1 MYIIGIDLGGTKIEA
16 ILVKNDI
23 LQPIKKK
30 RIPTESEQGYDAIL
44 QKIVKLVLG
53 WSAEINEDFAVGI
66 GIPGVLDPIT
76 KTTIRTNI
84 KGFLGK
90 SIQKDLAKILKIPV
104 FVENDANCFAL
115 SEAVFGAAQGAEF
128 VLGIIMGTGMG
139 GGLVYQKKIISGY
152 KGYAGE
158 IGHVSFDANG
168 EKCWCGNFGCAETYL
183 SGAGI
188 ENRFQQKYKKKKS
201 VQEIYELYLAQEPD
215 ALKFMNDFLDRFG
228 MVIANLIHIISPHK
242 IVLGGG
248 VSNLPLLY
256 KEGVERVATN
266 LTSFFE
272 LPEIVPI
279 PVPIIMPKTNSA
291 PCAAPKTASLKAK
304 QLASFSTKTGIFK
317 ILAKSFWIDF
327 PRNPFILVR
336 IVVFVIGSSTPGMPI
351 PTAKSSLISALHP
364 NTNFTIFC
372 RIAS

>member
-1 MYIIGIDLGGTKIEA
+1 MT
-16 ILVKNDI
+16 V
-23 LQPIKKK
+23 Q
-30 RIPTESEQGYDAIL
+30 RDAIL

-272 LPEIVPI
+272 LPEIVPNKLGDSSG
-279 PVPIIMPKTNSA
+279 VFGAVSLALSA
-291 PCAAPKTASLKAK
+291 
-304 QLASFSTKTGIFK
+304 
-317 ILAKSFWIDF
+317 
-327 PRNPFILVR
+327 
-336 IVVFVIGSSTPGMPI
+336 
-351 PTAKSSLISALHP
+351 
-364 NTNFTIFC
+364 
-372 RIAS
+372 